1 MVPKGFQA
9 WAAEFVGTFAF
20 VTIASGSVIV
30 ATGALADFGVLG
42 VALAQGA
49 GLAAVITV
57 FASVSGAH
65 LNPAVT
71 LSALIGRKIRS
82 VDALGYVASQVLG
95 ALGAG
100 ITLRVM
106 FEEVSWRPS
115 SLGTPSLSVST
126 GKGVLIEAVLTFLFV
141 LVIWGAGIA
150 QRESRLSGF
159 AIGVALV
166 ALILAAGPLT
176 GPALNP
182 ARYLGPAA
190 VADHLGSWWVYVVG
204 PGIGGAAGGVLYQA
218 LFGDGLPLPFVRRV
232 PSPAAQARRK
242 PARTRKR

>member
-1 MVPKGFQA
+1 MRA
-9 WAAEFVGTFAF
+9 WAGELVGTYAF
-20 VTIASGSVIV
+20 VTIASGSVVV
-30 ATGALADFGVLG
+30 ATGAIADIGVLG

-57 FASVSGAH
+57 FASTSGAH

-71 LSALIGRKIRS
+71 LSALVGRKIRS
-82 VDALGYVASQVLG
+82 VDALGYMSSQVLG

-100 ITLRVM
+100 ITLRIM
-106 FEEVSWRPS
+106 FEEASWRPS
-115 SLGTPSLSVST
+115 SIGTPALSVST

-150 QRESRLSGF
+150 QREGRPNGF
-159 AIGVALV
+159 AIGFALV
-166 ALILAAGPLT
+166 SLFLAAGPLT

-190 VADHLGSWWVYVVG
+190 VADDLGNWWVYVVG
-204 PGIGGAAGGVLYQA
+204 PGIGGLLGGILYPT
-218 LFGDGLPLPFVRRV
+218 LFGDGFPWSLPRRA
-232 PSPAAQARRK
+232 PASPPARRK
-242 PARTRKR
+242 PARATRARKR